1 MKRVLSHILNVL
13 FTVALLALS
22 VSCTQDEMFIQ
33 ENASP
38 IEIIGR
44 IPNFDPHYVNTR
56 SVKTEAEN
64 RIYNMTLLVFNKDGV
79 LEDIQKTEGS
89 AAIFIV
95 NKKISDELD
104 DNLTIDGTE
113 TMYLLA
119 NVEHLFDNEWTRN
132 SGKTIE
138 HLKTI
143 TSPNNSIGIMRT
155 GFPMVGSTELTP
167 DMLNNQKIQIELEML
182 YAKVELNIK
191 LDATQIYPN
200 NPQFQLTSC
209 YVHNLPN
216 GVSLVSNIDSKDAP
230 SDFHN
235 DVKTDGNELQPV
247 GIDTELTNGES
258 AKYLFYMPEHIVKPA
273 NTTVGY
279 PNDILESEKQRYKP
293 LYVED
298 VNGNYT
304 AEGKATYVVI
314 NGIYTD
320 HQGHIHKVS
329 YKVYLGDN
337 PIDNFEIE
345 RNGHYINDITIK
357 GMTKTN
363 DGEEGTI
370 SIDHRVNVERN
381 DYMIFMERE
390 ALLDCHYEVRPIH
403 VVIDADD
410 NDASQLKG
418 KVEIKIIGGDNWIKL
433 EKKTS
438 ASANDTKY
446 CANGKRKYFTTTLFE
461 NSDLGNST
469 SCEITS
475 NDDNCVWIYIDEFIK
490 TIDVSNKS
498 AAEIIEAANAQKKE
512 RRSAKIIITYKPTEG
527 DEEVKEY
534 VFTQQCIYPIV
545 SKNRVENG
553 KPYIYYIEYQEEYL
567 HNFDSYDNF
576 GLTNYEGM
584 EWGLDGVQ
592 LSHEHT
598 AYYIGSGF
606 KNKQFNASEDIL
618 SNYRYDFYISKNE
631 CINKNEFDNKESNPI
646 AGTDYFPFSGY
657 QFTKEIV
664 DYLKDTDNK
673 IQTLPLDTK
682 PESAIEYCYNKNK
695 AQDDKTTLNINWYMP
710 SIDELEDII
719 SSAYTEFEVFQEKFY
734 WSCQPAYELLRL
746 FPVQNQNSLND
757 FDTSLL
763 NNPGPNDKYGIF
775 YNDNIVR
782 ARATRM
788 IYQGMGSNPEYLPS
802 ASGVIQTNKGF
813 IAFQG
818 NGNTGPKEFN
828 IQLILDEGNKARTEL
843 CRVRAI
849 YNPNPPAS
857 N

>member
-44 IPNFDPHYVNTR
+44 IPNFDPHYVNTK

-64 RIYNMTLLVFNKDGV
+64 RIYNMTLLVFNNEGV

-95 NKKISDELD
+95 NKKTSDDLD
-104 DNLTIDGTE
+104 DNLTIDGSE

-119 NVEHLFDNEWTRN
+119 NVEHLFDNNWTRG
-132 SGKTIE
+132 SGKAITDLE
-138 HLKTI
+138 TI

-155 GFPMVGSTELTP
+155 GFPMVGSTQLTP

-191 LDATQIYPN
+191 VDATQISPN

-209 YVHNLPN
+209 FVHNLPQ
-216 GVSLVSNIDSKDAP
+216 GISLVKNINYEGGP

-235 DVKTDGNELQPV
+235 RVKPDGIELQPV
-247 GIDTELTNGES
+247 GIDTDLTNGES
-258 AKYLFYMPEHIVKPA
+258 AKYLFYMPEHIVKPDT
-273 NTTVGY
+273 NRVTY
-279 PNDILESEKQRYKP
+279 PNNISASEKQHYKP
-293 LYVED
+293 LFVENKDGKYV
-298 VNGNYT
+298 

-320 HQGHIHKVS
+320 HQGHKHRVS
-329 YKVYLGDN
+329 YKVYLGAD
-337 PIDNFEIE
+337 PIKNFEIE

-357 GMTKTN
+357 GVTN
-363 DGEEGTI
+363 STDGKEGTV
-370 SIDHRVNVERN
+370 SLDHRVNIERN

-410 NDASQLKG
+410 NDATKLKG
-418 KVEIKIIGGDNWIKL
+418 KVEIEIIGGDNWIKL

-438 ASANDTKY
+438 APANDTKY
-446 CANGKRKYFTTTLFE
+446 CTNGKRKYFTQGLL
-461 NSDLGNST
+461 SDTILKT
-469 SCEITS
+469 ECEIDS
-475 NDDNCVWIYIDEFIK
+475 NSNNCVWVYIDEYIK

-498 AAEIIEAANAQKKE
+498 EAEIIEAANAQKKDK
-512 RRSAKIIITYKPTEG
+512 RSATVRITYTPYNGGGES
-527 DEEVKEY
+527 EVNY
-534 VFTQQCIYPIV
+534 IFTQQCIYPIV
-545 SKNRVENG
+545 SKNREENG
-553 KPYIYYIEYQEEYL
+553 IPYIYYIEYQEEYL

-592 LSHEHT
+592 LSHQYP
-598 AYYIGSGF
+598 AYYVDPKSKWNPVDNLGEELQGY
-606 KNKQFNASEDIL
+606 
-618 SNYRYDFYISKNE
+618 NYDYYISTEE
-631 CINKNEFDNKESNPI
+631 CIEG
-646 AGTDYFPFSGY
+646 AQYFPYNGY
-657 QFTKEIV
+657 TFTTRTV
-664 DYLKDTDNK
+664 AYLKSTNNK
-673 IQTLPLDTK
+673 IQTLPLDQK
-682 PESAIEYCYNKNK
+682 PNSAIEYCYNKNK
-695 AQDDKTTLNINWYMP
+695 AQNDKTTLNINWYMP

-719 SSAYTEFEVFQEKFY
+719 SSAYTEFEVFQEKYY
-734 WSCQPAYELLRL
+734 WSSQPAYQYRDLY
-746 FPVQNQNSLND
+746 SLPKGQSDLTIDN
-757 FDTSLL
+757 LE
-763 NNPGPNDKYGIF
+763 
-775 YNDNIVR
+775 NDNDGKDPIGSFYSDNITR

-788 IYQGMGSNPEYLPS
+788 IYEGTTNSIEQYEPANSGEKSYQVYISHPNGSVSKKELA
-802 ASGVIQTNKGF
+802 ASIY
-813 IAFQG
+813 
-818 NGNTGPKEFN
+818 
-828 IQLILDEGNKARTEL
+828 DEGNKARTEL

-849 YNPNPPAS
+849 YKPTS
-857 N
+857 K

>member
-44 IPNFDPHYVNTR
+44 IPNFDPHYVNTK

-64 RIYNMTLLVFNKDGV
+64 RIYNMTLLVFNQSGV

-95 NKKISDELD
+95 NKKTSDDLD
-104 DNLTIDGTE
+104 DNLTIDGSE

-216 GVSLVSNIDSKDAP
+216 GVSLVSNIDSEGGQ
-230 SDFHN
+230 SDFHAN
-235 DVKTDGNELQPV
+235 VKADEIELQPV

-273 NTTVGY
+273 KTVGY

-293 LYVED
+293 LYVEN
-298 VNGNYT
+298 VNGNYI

-363 DGEEGTI
+363 DGKEETI

-390 ALLDCHYEVRPIH
+390 ALLDCHYEVRPIR

-410 NDASQLKG
+410 NDASKLKG
-418 KVEIKIIGGDNWIKL
+418 KVEIEIISEGNWIKL
-433 EKKTS
+433 EKS
-438 ASANDTKY
+438 NSNNDDASKY
-446 CANGKRKYFTTTLFE
+446 CDNGKRKYFTTTLFE

-490 TIDVSNKS
+490 TIDVSNKNE
-498 AAEIIEAANAQKKE
+498 AEIIEAANAQKKE
-512 RRSAKIIITYKPTEG
+512 RRSATIRITYTPNGGTS
-527 DEEVKEY
+527 EVKDY
-534 VFTQQCIYPIV
+534 IFTQQCIYPIV

-592 LSHEHT
+592 LSHEYT
-598 AYYIGSGF
+598 AYYRFGNSSWPQGN
-606 KNKQFNASEDIL
+606 NKLEAIL
-618 SNYRYDFYISKNE
+618 RDSKYDFYISKEE
-631 CINKNEFDNKESNPI
+631 CAKKDQGNP
-646 AGTDYFPFSGY
+646 GTDYFPFSGY
-657 QFTKEIV
+657 NFTTKIV
-664 DYLKDTDNK
+664 NYLKDTDNK

-695 AQDDKTTLNINWYMP
+695 AKVVEETIDATTTDINWYMP

-719 SSAYTEFEVFQEKFY
+719 SSAYTEFEVFQEKYY
-734 WSCQPAYELLRL
+734 WSCQPAYEYLK
-746 FPVQNQNSLND
+746 VQIGKD
-757 FDTSLL
+757 I
-763 NNPGPNDKYGIF
+763 NNVENTNFEDLPYIANF
-775 YNDNIVR
+775 YKDRIKN

-788 IYQGMGSNPEYLPS
+788 IYTGKDSYGKDLYEKVT
-802 ASGVIQTNKGF
+802 SGVKKGNYLH
-813 IAFQG
+813 IKQG
-818 NGNTGPKEFN
+818 NLNETLYNLEEIEK
-828 IQLILDEGNKARTEL
+828 GNKARTEL

-849 YNPNPPAS
+849 YRPRGN
-857 N
+857 

>member
-44 IPNFDPHYVNTR
+44 IPNFDPHYVNTK

-64 RIYNMTLLVFNKDGV
+64 RIYNMTLLIFNQSGV

-95 NKKISDELD
+95 NKKTSDDLD
-104 DNLTIDGTE
+104 DNLTIDGFE
-113 TMYLLA
+113 KMYLLA
-119 NVEHLFDNEWTRN
+119 NVEHLFDNTWTRG
-132 SGKTIE
+132 SGKRITDLE
-138 HLKTI
+138 TI

-155 GFPMVGSTELTP
+155 GFPMVGSTQLTP

-191 LDATQIYPN
+191 VDATQISPN

-209 YVHNLPN
+209 FVHNLPQ
-216 GVSLVSNIDSKDAP
+216 GISLVKNINSEGAP
-230 SDFHN
+230 SDFHAN
-235 DVKTDGNELQPV
+235 VKADGIELQPV

-258 AKYLFYMPEHIVKPA
+258 AKYLFYMPEHIVKRF
-273 NTTVGY
+273 NTVTY
-279 PNDILESEKQRYKP
+279 PNNISESEKQHYKP
-293 LYVED
+293 LFVENKNGEYV
-298 VNGNYT
+298 

-320 HQGHIHKVS
+320 HQGHIHRVS
-329 YKVYLGDN
+329 YKVYLGAN

-357 GMTKTN
+357 GVTN
-363 DGEEGTI
+363 STDGKEGTV
-370 SIDHRVNVERN
+370 SLDHRVNIERN

-410 NDASQLKG
+410 NDASKLKG
-418 KVEIKIIGGDNWIKL
+418 SVRIEIIGGGDWIKL
-433 EKKTS
+433 EKS
-438 ASANDTKY
+438 NSNNDDASKY
-446 CANGKRKYFTTTLFE
+446 CDNGKRKYFTQGLLSEQNLTTE
-461 NSDLGNST
+461 
-469 SCEITS
+469 CEITS
-475 NDDNCVWIYIDEFIK
+475 NSNNCVWVYIDEYIK
-490 TIDVSNKS
+490 TINVSNKS
-498 AAEIIEAANAQKKE
+498 EAEIIEAANAQKKDK
-512 RRSAKIIITYKPTEG
+512 RSATVRITYTPTEG
-527 DEEVKEY
+527 DVEVKNY
-534 VFTQQCIYPIV
+534 IFTQQCIYPIV

-553 KPYIYYIEYQEEYL
+553 IPYIYYIEYQEEYL

-592 LSHEHT
+592 LSHQYKS
-598 AYYIGSGF
+598 YYIGDGMQ
-606 KNKQFNASEDIL
+606 KHAITTATEELNK
-618 SNYRYDFYISKNE
+618 YKYDFYISE
-631 CINKNEFDNKESNPI
+631 KESVEGVN
-646 AGTDYFPFSGY
+646 YFPYNGWKFS
-657 QFTKEIV
+657 KNII
-664 DYLKDTDNK
+664 DYLNNSTRPGYPNNK
-673 IQTLPLDTK
+673 VDPLALDSK
-682 PESAIEYCYNKNK
+682 PKSAVEYCYNKNK
-695 AQDDKTTLNINWYMP
+695 RSNDGTITTDVNNMKWYMP

-719 SSAYTEFEVFQEKFY
+719 KSAYTEFEVFQEKYY
-734 WSCQPAYELLRL
+734 WSSQPSYEFMNLYDIGNINNATSSYLS
-746 FPVQNQNSLND
+746 NS
-757 FDTSLL
+757 SQ
-763 NNPGPNDKYGIF
+763 GEF
-775 YNDNIVR
+775 YNDNIKR
-782 ARATRM
+782 ARATRA
-788 IYQGMGSNPEYLPS
+788 IYQGIVGGVPEYTPC

-813 IAFQG
+813 FSEKG
-818 NGNTGPKEFN
+818 NKGAVGAIEFSD
-828 IQLILDEGNKARTEL
+828 IELILDDGNKARTEL

-849 YNPNPPAS
+849 YKP
-857 N
+857 

>member
-64 RIYNMTLLVFNKDGV
+64 RIYNMTLLVFNQSGI

-95 NKKISDELD
+95 NKKTSDELD
-104 DNLTIDGTE
+104 DNLTIDGSE

-119 NVEHLFDNEWTRN
+119 NVEHLFDNEWTRD
-132 SGKTIE
+132 SGKTITD
-138 HLKTI
+138 LKTI

-191 LDATQIYPN
+191 VDATQIYPN

-216 GVSLVSNIDSKDAP
+216 GVSLVSNIDSEGAS
-230 SDFHN
+230 SDFHAN
-235 DVKTDGNELQPV
+235 VKADGIELQPV

-273 NTTVGY
+273 KTVGY

-337 PIDNFEIE
+337 PIDNFEIK

-390 ALLDCHYEVRPIH
+390 ALLDCHYEVRPIR

-418 KVEIKIIGGDNWIKL
+418 KVEIAIIGGGDWIKL
-433 EKKTS
+433 EQKKS
-438 ASANDTKY
+438 ALEDDQTY
-446 CANGKRKYFTTTLFE
+446 CTNGKRKYFTQNLL
-461 NSDLGNST
+461 SDPELGT
-469 SCEITS
+469 VCTIGPKS
-475 NDDNCVWIYIDEFIK
+475 NGDNCVWVYIDEYIK
-490 TIDVSNKS
+490 TIDVSNKTE
-498 AAEIIEAANAQKKE
+498 AEIIEAANAQKKE
-512 RRSAKIIITYKPTEG
+512 RRSATIRITYTPNGGTS
-527 DEEVKEY
+527 EVKDY
-534 VFTQQCIYPIV
+534 IFTQQCIYPIV

-592 LSHEHT
+592 LSHTHQGYD
-598 AYYIGSGF
+598 ANAMSGTW
-606 KNKQFNASEDIL
+606 KKVGEVLSKQSF
-618 SNYRYDFYISKNE
+618 YYDFYIPGESVEGVTTFPFNGWEFSKN
-631 CINKNEFDNKESNPI
+631 II
-646 AGTDYFPFSGY
+646 
-657 QFTKEIV
+657 
-664 DYLKDTDNK
+664 DYLNNSTRPGYPNDK
-673 IQTLPLDTK
+673 IGPLSLDSK
-682 PESAIEYCYNKNK
+682 PQSAIEYCYNKNK
-695 AQDDKTTLNINWYMP
+695 RSNDGTITTDANNMKWYMP

-719 SSAYTEFEVFQEKFY
+719 SSAYTEFEVFQEKYY
-734 WSCQPAYELLRL
+734 WSSQPAYEYRPLYNM
-746 FPVQNQNSLND
+746 PNSD
-757 FDTSLL
+757 GSYTSSEINNNNKITKFGNLYRDNL
-763 NNPGPNDKYGIF
+763 NN
-775 YNDNIVR
+775 
-782 ARATRM
+782 ARSTRM
-788 IYQGMGSNPEYLPS
+788 IYKGVINGIESYES
-802 ASGVIQTNKGF
+802 AKSGVVN
-813 IAFQG
+813 IAKILYIE
-818 NGNTGPKEFN
+818 NGGKEPEEG
-828 IQLILDEGNKARTEL
+828 IITDITEELEIGNKPRTTE

-849 YNPNPPAS
+849 YRRP
-857 N
+857 

>member
-13 FTVALLALS
+13 FIVALLALS

-64 RIYNMTLLVFNKDGV
+64 RIYNMTLLVFNQSGV

-95 NKKISDELD
+95 NKKTSDDLD
-104 DNLTIDGTE
+104 DNLTIDGSE

-119 NVEHLFDNEWTRN
+119 NVEHLFNNEWTRN
-132 SGKTIE
+132 SGKTITD
-138 HLKTI
+138 LKTI

-216 GVSLVSNIDSKDAP
+216 GVSLVSNIDSEGGP

-235 DVKTDGNELQPV
+235 NVKTDGTELQPV

-273 NTTVGY
+273 NTVGY

-293 LYVED
+293 LYVENG
-298 VNGNYT
+298 NGNYT
-304 AEGKATYVVI
+304 ADGKATYVVI

-363 DGEEGTI
+363 DGKEGTI

-418 KVEIKIIGGDNWIKL
+418 KVEIKIIGGIDDGRNWIKL
-433 EKKTS
+433 EQKKS
-438 ASANDTKY
+438 ALESDQTY
-446 CANGKRKYFTTTLFE
+446 CTNGKRKYFTKDLL
-461 NSDLGNST
+461 SDTNLKT
-469 SCEITS
+469 ECKITS
-475 NDDNCVWIYIDEFIK
+475 NDENCVWIYIDEYIE
-490 TIDVSNKS
+490 TIDIANLN
-498 AAEIIEAANAQKKE
+498 ETQIIEAANAQKKK
-512 RRSAKIIITYKPTEG
+512 RRSATISITYAPKGGTP
-527 DEEVKEY
+527 EVKNY
-534 VFTQQCIYPIV
+534 IFTQQCIYPIV

-592 LSHEHT
+592 LSHEYESYTIT
-598 AYYIGSGF
+598 ASLRNKASKAFKEYLSTIKYDYYIPGESVEGGTSF
-606 KNKQFNASEDIL
+606 PFNGYSFTTRTVDFLKNK
-618 SNYRYDFYISKNE
+618 
-631 CINKNEFDNKESNPI
+631 
-646 AGTDYFPFSGY
+646 
-657 QFTKEIV
+657 
-664 DYLKDTDNK
+664 DNK
-673 IQTLPLDTK
+673 IQTLPLDQK
-682 PESAIEYCYNKNK
+682 PNSAIEYCYNKNK

-734 WSCQPAYELLRL
+734 WSCQPAYIYNPLYEVNN
-746 FPVQNQNSLND
+746 FQGSFQKVSLNTPKD
-757 FDTSLL
+757 GHL
-763 NNPGPNDKYGIF
+763 Y
-775 YNDNIVR
+775 YDNINN

-788 IYQGMGSNPEYLPS
+788 IYQGMGADPEYLPS
-802 ASGVIQTNKGF
+802 ASGVKQYNAGCFTDGKDVRINLG
-813 IAFQG
+813 IPDE
-818 NGNTGPKEFN
+818 NNN
-828 IQLILDEGNKARTEL
+828 IIQLELDEGNKARTEL

-849 YNPNPPAS
+849 YRP
-857 N
+857 

>member
-64 RIYNMTLLVFNKDGV
+64 RIYNMTLLVFNNEGV

-95 NKKISDELD
+95 NKKIDGDGLD
-104 DNLTIDGTE
+104 DNLTIDGSE

-119 NVEHLFDNEWTRN
+119 NVEHLFNNEWTRN

-138 HLKTI
+138 DLKTI
-143 TSPNNSIGIMRT
+143 TSLNDRIGIMPT
-155 GFPMVGSTELTP
+155 GFPMVGSTELDP
-167 DMLNNQKIQIELEML
+167 EMLVNQKIQIELEML

-191 LDATQIYPN
+191 VDATQISPN
-200 NPQFQLTSC
+200 NPQFKLTSC
-209 YVHNLPN
+209 FVHNLPQRI
-216 GVSLVSNIDSKDAP
+216 SLVSNIDSVDAP

-235 DVKTDGNELQPV
+235 KVKADGIELQPV

-258 AKYLFYMPEHIVKPA
+258 AKYLFYMPEHIVKPTI
-273 NTTVGY
+273 NKDIY
-279 PNDILESEKQRYKP
+279 PDNISESEKQHYKP
-293 LYVED
+293 LFVENED
-298 VNGNYT
+298 GEYD

-320 HQGHIHKVS
+320 HQGHTHRVS
-329 YKVYLGDN
+329 YKVYLGAN

-357 GMTKTN
+357 GVTN
-363 DGEEGTI
+363 STDGKEGTV
-370 SIDHRVNVERN
+370 SLDHRVNVERN

-390 ALLDCHYEVRPIH
+390 ALLDCHYEVRPIR

-410 NDASQLKG
+410 NDASKLKG
-418 KVEIKIIGGDNWIKL
+418 SVKIEIIGEDNNWIKL
-433 EKKTS
+433 EKS
-438 ASANDTKY
+438 NSNNGNPSKY
-446 CANGKRKYFTTTLFE
+446 CDNGKRKYFTQDLLSDTTLGTV
-461 NSDLGNST
+461 DT
-469 SCEITS
+469 ITS
-475 NDDNCVWIYIDEFIK
+475 NDNNCVWIYIDEFID
-490 TIDVSNKS
+490 TIDVSDKNE
-498 AAEIIEAANAQKKE
+498 ARIIEAANAQKKKK
-512 RRSAKIIITYKPTEG
+512 RSATVRITYTPKVGTP
-527 DEEVKEY
+527 EEKDY
-534 VFTQQCIYPIV
+534 IFTQQCIYPIV

-592 LSHEHT
+592 LSHTHRGYD
-598 AYYIGSGF
+598 ANAMSGTW
-606 KNKQFNASEDIL
+606 KKVEEVL
-618 SNYRYDFYISKNE
+618 SQQSFYYDFYIPGESVEGVTTFPFHGWTFSKN
-631 CINKNEFDNKESNPI
+631 II
-646 AGTDYFPFSGY
+646 
-657 QFTKEIV
+657 
-664 DYLKDTDNK
+664 DYLNNSTRPGYPNDK
-673 IQTLPLDTK
+673 IGPLSLDSK
-682 PESAIEYCYNKNK
+682 PQSAIEYCYNKNK
-695 AQDDKTTLNINWYMP
+695 RSNDGTITTDMNNMKWYMP

-719 SSAYTEFEVFQEKFY
+719 SSAYTEFEVFQEKYY
-734 WSCQPAYELLRL
+734 WSSQPAYEYRPLYNM
-746 FPVQNQNSLND
+746 PNSD
-757 FDTSLL
+757 GSYTSSEINNNNKITKFGNLYRDNL
-763 NNPGPNDKYGIF
+763 NN
-775 YNDNIVR
+775 
-782 ARATRM
+782 ARSTRM
-788 IYQGMGSNPEYLPS
+788 IYKGVINGIESYES
-802 ASGVIQTNKGF
+802 AKSGVVN
-813 IAFQG
+813 IAKILYIE
-818 NGNTGPKEFN
+818 NGGKEPEEG
-828 IQLILDEGNKARTEL
+828 IITDITEELEIGNKPRTTE

-849 YNPNPPAS
+849 YNPNRPAS

>member
-1 MKRVLSHILNVL
+1 MKKILSHIINIL

-64 RIYNMTLLVFNKDGV
+64 RIYNMTLLVFNQSGV

-95 NKKISDELD
+95 NKKTSAEMDN
-104 DNLTIDGTE
+104 NLTIDGSE

-119 NVEHLFDNEWTRN
+119 NVEHLFGNTWTRN
-132 SGKTIE
+132 SGKTITDLE
-138 HLKTI
+138 TI

-155 GFPMVGSTELTP
+155 GFPMVGSTQLTP

-191 LDATQIYPN
+191 VDATQISPN

-209 YVHNLPN
+209 FVHNLPQ
-216 GVSLVSNIDSKDAP
+216 GISLVKNINSEGDP
-230 SDFHN
+230 SDFHAN
-235 DVKTDGNELQPV
+235 VKADGIELQPV

-258 AKYLFYMPEHIVKPA
+258 AKYLFYMPEHIVKPS
-273 NTTVGY
+273 NKVTY
-279 PNDILESEKQRYKP
+279 PNNISESEMQHYKP
-293 LYVED
+293 LFVENKNGKYV
-298 VNGNYT
+298 

-320 HQGHIHKVS
+320 HQGHIHRVS
-329 YKVYLGDN
+329 YKVYLGAN

-357 GMTKTN
+357 GITN
-363 DGEEGTI
+363 STDGKEGTV
-370 SIDHRVNVERN
+370 SLDHRVNVERN
-381 DYMIFMERE
+381 DYMIFIERE

-418 KVEIKIIGGDNWIKL
+418 KVEIKILGEKDWIKL
-433 EKKTS
+433 EKYTS
-438 ASANDTKY
+438 AVENDPTTY
-446 CANGKRKYFTTTLFE
+446 CTNGKRRYFTK
-461 NSDLGNST
+461 DLLLDERLTDICTIEDNT
-469 SCEITS
+469 Y
-475 NDDNCVWIYIDEFIK
+475 NCVWIYIDEYIK
-490 TIDVSNKS
+490 TIDVSKS
-498 AAEIIEAANAQKKE
+498 AAEIIEAANAQKKDK
-512 RRSAKIIITYKPTEG
+512 RSATVQITYTPTGGEP
-527 DEEVKEY
+527 EVKKY
-534 VFTQQCIYPIV
+534 IFTQQCIYPIV
-545 SKNRVENG
+545 SKNRKEND

-592 LSHEHT
+592 LSHQYKS
-598 AYYIGSGF
+598 YYISNDMQGHAIATATAEL
-606 KNKQFNASEDIL
+606 NK
-618 SNYRYDFYISKNE
+618 YKYDFYISA
-631 CINKNEFDNKESNPI
+631 KESVEGVN
-646 AGTDYFPFSGY
+646 YFPYNGWKFS
-657 QFTKEIV
+657 KDII
-664 DYLKDTDNK
+664 DYLNNDTRPGYPNNK
-673 IQTLPLDTK
+673 VDPLALDSK
-682 PESAIEYCYNKNK
+682 PKSAVEYCYNKNK
-695 AQDDKTTLNINWYMP
+695 RSNDGTITTDVNNMKWYMP

-719 SSAYTEFEVFQEKFY
+719 KSAYTEFEVFQEKYY
-734 WSCQPAYELLRL
+734 WSSQPSYEFMNLYDIGNINNATSSYLS
-746 FPVQNQNSLND
+746 NS
-757 FDTSLL
+757 SK
-763 NNPGPNDKYGIF
+763 GEF
-775 YNDNIVR
+775 YNDNIKR
-782 ARATRM
+782 TRATRA
-788 IYQGMGSNPEYLPS
+788 IYQGIVGGVPEYTPC

-813 IAFQG
+813 FSEKG
-818 NGNTGPKEFN
+818 NKKEAVVIEFSD
-828 IQLILDEGNKARTEL
+828 IELILDDGNKARTDL

-849 YNPNPPAS
+849 YMP
-857 N
+857 

>member
-13 FTVALLALS
+13 FTVALLAIS

-95 NKKISDELD
+95 NKKTSDDLD
-104 DNLTIDGTE
+104 DNLTIDGSE

-119 NVEHLFDNEWTRN
+119 NVEHLFNNEWTRN

-216 GVSLVSNIDSKDAP
+216 GVSLVSNIDSEGAS

-235 DVKTDGNELQPV
+235 DVKTDGTELQPV

-258 AKYLFYMPEHIVKPA
+258 AKYLFYMPEHIVLPT
-273 NTTVGY
+273 NEVNY
-279 PNDILESEKQRYKP
+279 PNKISESEKQRYKP

-298 VNGNYT
+298 ENGNYT

-337 PIDNFEIE
+337 PIDNFEIK

-363 DGEEGTI
+363 DGKEETI

-390 ALLDCHYEVRPIH
+390 TLLDCHYEVRPIR

-410 NDASQLKG
+410 NDASKLKG
-418 KVEIKIIGGDNWIKL
+418 KVDIEIICEGNWIKL
-433 EKKTS
+433 EKNTP
-438 ASANDTKY
+438 AVENDPTTY
-446 CANGKRKYFTTTLFE
+446 CTNGKRRYFTE
-461 NSDLGNST
+461 DLLAD
-469 SCEITS
+469 ERLK
-475 NDDNCVWIYIDEFIK
+475 DDCTIEDNTYNCVWIYIDEFIK
-490 TIDVSNKS
+490 TIDIANLN
-498 AAEIIEAANAQKKE
+498 ETQIIEAANAQKKE
-512 RRSAKIIITYKPTEG
+512 RRSAKIKITYTSTKG
-527 DEEVKEY
+527 DKEEKEY

-584 EWGLDGVQ
+584 AWGLDGVQ
-592 LSHEHT
+592 LSHEYP
-598 AYYIGSGF
+598 AYYVDPNSKWNPV
-606 KNKQFNASEDIL
+606 KNLGEELQGY
-618 SNYRYDFYISKNE
+618 NYDYYISTEE
-631 CINKNEFDNKESNPI
+631 CIEG
-646 AGTDYFPFSGY
+646 AQYFPYNGY
-657 QFTKEIV
+657 TFTTRTV
-664 DYLKDTDNK
+664 AHLKSTNNK
-673 IQTLPLDTK
+673 IQTLPLDQK
-682 PESAIEYCYNKNK
+682 PNSAIEYCYNKNK

-719 SSAYTEFEVFQEKFY
+719 SSAYTEFEVFQEKYY
-734 WSCQPAYELLRL
+734 WSCQPAYQYRDLY
-746 FPVQNQNSLND
+746 SLPKGQSD
-757 FDTSLL
+757 LTIDDLE
-763 NNPGPNDKYGIF
+763 
-775 YNDNIVR
+775 NDNDGKDPIGSFYSDNITR

-788 IYQGMGSNPEYLPS
+788 IYEGTANGIEQYEPANSGEKSYQVYISHPNGSVS
-802 ASGVIQTNKGF
+802 K
-813 IAFQG
+813 
-818 NGNTGPKEFN
+818 KELATS
-828 IQLILDEGNKARTEL
+828 IYDEGNKARTEL

>member
-64 RIYNMTLLVFNKDGV
+64 RIYNMTLLVFNKEDEV

-95 NKKISDELD
+95 DKTTL
-104 DNLTIDGTE
+104 DGTE
-113 TMYLLA
+113 IMYLLA
-119 NVEHLFDNEWTRN
+119 NVEHLFDNTWTRD
-132 SGKTIE
+132 SEKTITD
-138 HLKTI
+138 LKNI

-167 DMLNNQKIQIELEML
+167 DMLDNQKIQIELEML

-216 GVSLVSNIDSKDAP
+216 GVSLVSNIDSEGGQ

-235 DVKTDGNELQPV
+235 DVKTDGTELQPV

-273 NTTVGY
+273 NTVEY
-279 PNDILESEKQRYKP
+279 PDQILESEKQRYKP
-293 LYVED
+293 LFVENKDGEYV
-298 VNGNYT
+298 

-337 PIDNFEIE
+337 PIYNFEIE

-363 DGEEGTI
+363 DGEDGTI

-390 ALLDCHYEVRPIH
+390 ALLDCHYEVRPIR
-403 VVIDADD
+403 VVIDADNENSD
-410 NDASQLKG
+410 ELKG

-433 EKKTS
+433 EQKKS
-438 ASANDTKY
+438 ALESDQTY
-446 CANGKRKYFTTTLFE
+446 CTNGKRKYFTKDLL
-461 NSDLGNST
+461 SDTNLKT
-469 SCEITS
+469 ECKITS
-475 NDDNCVWIYIDEFIK
+475 NDENCVWIYIDEYIE
-490 TIDVSNKS
+490 TIDIANLN
-498 AAEIIEAANAQKKE
+498 ETQIIEAANAQKKK
-512 RRSAKIIITYKPTEG
+512 RRSATISITYTPNGGTP
-527 DEEVKEY
+527 EVKNY
-534 VFTQQCIYPIV
+534 IFTQQCIYPIV
-545 SKNRVENG
+545 SKNRRVEDD

-592 LSHEHT
+592 LSHTHRGYD
-598 AYYIGSGF
+598 ANAMSGTW
-606 KNKQFNASEDIL
+606 KKVEEVL
-618 SNYRYDFYISKNE
+618 SQQSFYYDFYIPGESVEGVTTFPFHGWTFSKN
-631 CINKNEFDNKESNPI
+631 II
-646 AGTDYFPFSGY
+646 
-657 QFTKEIV
+657 
-664 DYLKDTDNK
+664 DYLNNSTRPGYPNDK
-673 IQTLPLDTK
+673 IGPLSLDSK
-682 PESAIEYCYNKNK
+682 PQSAIEYCYNKNK
-695 AQDDKTTLNINWYMP
+695 RSNDGTITTDANNMKWYMP

-719 SSAYTEFEVFQEKFY
+719 SSAYTEFEVFQEKYY
-734 WSCQPAYELLRL
+734 WSSQPAYEYRPLYNM
-746 FPVQNQNSLND
+746 PNSD
-757 FDTSLL
+757 GSYTSSEINNNNKITKFGNLYRDNL
-763 NNPGPNDKYGIF
+763 NN
-775 YNDNIVR
+775 
-782 ARATRM
+782 ARSTRM
-788 IYQGMGSNPEYLPS
+788 IYKGVINGIESYES
-802 ASGVIQTNKGF
+802 AKSGVVN
-813 IAFQG
+813 IAKILYIE
-818 NGNTGPKEFN
+818 NGGKEPEEG
-828 IQLILDEGNKARTEL
+828 IITDITEELEIGNKPRTTE

-849 YNPNPPAS
+849 YRP
-857 N
+857 

>member
-13 FTVALLALS
+13 FTVALLTLS
-22 VSCTQDEMFIQ
+22 VSCTQDEIFIQ

-64 RIYNMTLLVFNKDGV
+64 RIYNMTLLVFNQSGV

-95 NKKISDELD
+95 NKKTSAEMDN
-104 DNLTIDGTE
+104 NLTIDGSE

-119 NVEHLFDNEWTRN
+119 NVEHLFGNTWTRN
-132 SGKTIE
+132 SGKTITDLE
-138 HLKTI
+138 TI

-155 GFPMVGSTELTP
+155 GFPMVGSTQLTP

-191 LDATQIYPN
+191 VDATQISPN

-209 YVHNLPN
+209 FVHNLPQ
-216 GVSLVSNIDSKDAP
+216 GISLVKNINSEGAP
-230 SDFHN
+230 SDFHTN
-235 DVKTDGNELQPV
+235 VKADGIELQLV

-258 AKYLFYMPEHIVKPA
+258 AKYLFYMPEHIVKPT
-273 NTTVGY
+273 NKVNY
-279 PNDILESEKQRYKP
+279 PNKISESEKQHYKP
-293 LYVED
+293 LFVENKNGKYV
-298 VNGNYT
+298 

-329 YKVYLGDN
+329 YKVYLGAN

-357 GMTKTN
+357 GVTN
-363 DGEEGTI
+363 STDGKEGTV
-370 SIDHRVNVERN
+370 SLDHRVNIERN
-381 DYMIFMERE
+381 DYMIFIERE

-418 KVEIKIIGGDNWIKL
+418 KVEIEIIGGGDWIKL
-433 EKKTS
+433 EQKKS
-438 ASANDTKY
+438 ALESDQTY
-446 CANGKRKYFTTTLFE
+446 CTNGKRKYFTQGLL
-461 NSDLGNST
+461 SDTNLKT
-469 SCEITS
+469 KCEITS
-475 NDDNCVWIYIDEFIK
+475 NDDNCVWVYIDEFIE

-498 AAEIIEAANAQKKE
+498 EAEIIEAANAQKKE
-512 RRSAKIIITYKPTEG
+512 KRSATVKITYTPADGGKV
-527 DEEVKEY
+527 EVKDY
-534 VFTQQCIYPIV
+534 IFTQQCIYPIV

-592 LSHEHT
+592 LSHEYP
-598 AYYIGSGF
+598 AYYVDPKSKWNPVDNLGEELQGY
-606 KNKQFNASEDIL
+606 
-618 SNYRYDFYISKNE
+618 NYDYYISTEE
-631 CINKNEFDNKESNPI
+631 CIEG
-646 AGTDYFPFSGY
+646 AQYFPYNGY
-657 QFTKEIV
+657 TFTTRTV
-664 DYLKDTDNK
+664 DFLKSTNNK
-673 IQTLPLDTK
+673 IQTLPLDQK
-682 PESAIEYCYNKNK
+682 PNSAIEYCYNKNK

-719 SSAYTEFEVFQEKFY
+719 SSAYTEFEVFQEKYY
-734 WSCQPAYELLRL
+734 WSSQPAYQYRDLY
-746 FPVQNQNSLND
+746 SLPKGQSDLTIDN
-757 FDTSLL
+757 LE
-763 NNPGPNDKYGIF
+763 
-775 YNDNIVR
+775 NDNDGKDPIGSFYSDNITR

-788 IYQGMGSNPEYLPS
+788 IYEGTTNSIEQYEPANSGEKSYQVYISHPNGSVSKKELA
-802 ASGVIQTNKGF
+802 ASIY
-813 IAFQG
+813 
-818 NGNTGPKEFN
+818 
-828 IQLILDEGNKARTEL
+828 DEGNKARTEL

>member
-64 RIYNMTLLVFNKDGV
+64 RIYNMTLLVFNQDGV

-95 NKKISDELD
+95 NKKTSDDLD
-104 DNLTIDGTE
+104 DNLTIDGSE

-119 NVEHLFDNEWTRN
+119 NVEHLFNNEWTRG
-132 SGKTIE
+132 SGKTITD
-138 HLKTI
+138 LKTI

-155 GFPMVGSTELTP
+155 GFPMVGSTKLTP

-191 LDATQIYPN
+191 LDATQISPN

-209 YVHNLPN
+209 YVHNLPQRI
-216 GVSLVSNIDSKDAP
+216 SLVSNIDSEGAP

-235 DVKTDGNELQPV
+235 NVKTDGTELQPV
-247 GIDTELTNGES
+247 GIDTELTNSES

-273 NTTVGY
+273 TNTVGY

-298 VNGNYT
+298 VNGNYI

-337 PIDNFEIE
+337 PIDNFEIK

-390 ALLDCHYEVRPIH
+390 ALLDCHYEVRPIR

-410 NDASQLKG
+410 ENSNKLKG
-418 KVEIKIIGGDNWIKL
+418 SVNIKIMGEEDWIKL

-438 ASANDTKY
+438 ADEGDPTY
-446 CANGKRKYFTTTLFE
+446 CTNGKRKYFTQDLLSDTKLGTECTIESNE
-461 NSDLGNST
+461 N
-469 SCEITS
+469 
-475 NDDNCVWIYIDEFIK
+475 NCVWVYIDEYIK
-490 TIDVSNKS
+490 TIDIANLND
-498 AAEIIEAANAQKKE
+498 ETQIIEAANAQKKE
-512 RRSAKIIITYKPTEG
+512 RRSATIRITYTPYGGTS
-527 DEEVKEY
+527 EVKDY
-534 VFTQQCIYPIV
+534 IFTQQCIYPIV
-545 SKNRVENG
+545 SKNRRVEND

-592 LSHEHT
+592 LSHQYKS
-598 AYYIGSGF
+598 YYIGSGMQ
-606 KNKQFNASEDIL
+606 KHAIATATEELNK
-618 SNYRYDFYISKNE
+618 YKYDFYISE
-631 CINKNEFDNKESNPI
+631 KESVEGVN
-646 AGTDYFPFSGY
+646 YFPYNGWKFS
-657 QFTKEIV
+657 KNII
-664 DYLKDTDNK
+664 DYLNNSTRPGYPNNK
-673 IQTLPLDTK
+673 VDPLALDSK
-682 PESAIEYCYNKNK
+682 PKSAVEYCYNKNK
-695 AQDDKTTLNINWYMP
+695 RSNDGTITTDVNNMKWYMP

-719 SSAYTEFEVFQEKFY
+719 KSAYTEFEVFQEKYY
-734 WSCQPAYELLRL
+734 WSSQPSYEFMNLYDIGNINNATSSYLS
-746 FPVQNQNSLND
+746 NS
-757 FDTSLL
+757 SQ
-763 NNPGPNDKYGIF
+763 GEF
-775 YNDNIVR
+775 YNDNIKR
-782 ARATRM
+782 ARATRA
-788 IYQGMGSNPEYLPS
+788 IYQGIVGGVPEYTPC

-813 IAFQG
+813 FSEKG
-818 NGNTGPKEFN
+818 NNGAVGAIEFSD
-828 IQLILDEGNKARTEL
+828 IELILDDGNKARTEL

>member
-1 MKRVLSHILNVL
+1 MKKILSHILNIL

-64 RIYNMTLLVFNKDGV
+64 RIYNMTLLVFNKDKV

-95 NKKISDELD
+95 DKTTL
-104 DNLTIDGTE
+104 DGTE
-113 TMYLLA
+113 NMYLLA
-119 NVEHLFDNEWTRN
+119 NVNHLFDQSWKPSEKSISDLENI
-132 SGKTIE
+132 IE
-138 HLKTI
+138 HHSTV
-143 TSPNNSIGIMRT
+143 GIPRT
-155 GFPMVGSTELTP
+155 GFPMVGSQLLSETII
-167 DMLNNQKIQIELEML
+167 NSQKIQIELEML

-191 LDATQIYPN
+191 LDATQISPN

-209 YVHNLPN
+209 FVHNLPN
-216 GVSLVSNIDSKDAP
+216 GVSLVSNIDSEGGQ
-230 SDFHN
+230 SDFHAN
-235 DVKTDGNELQPV
+235 VKADEIELQPV

-273 NTTVGY
+273 KTGEQVY
-279 PNDILESEKQRYKP
+279 PAGISSDIEKQRYKP
-293 LYVED
+293 LFVED
-298 VNGNYT
+298 VNGNYI

-337 PIDNFEIE
+337 PIDNFEIK

-390 ALLDCHYEVRPIH
+390 ALLDCHYEVRPIR

-410 NDASQLKG
+410 NDADDNDATNLKG
-418 KVEIKIIGGDNWIKL
+418 KVEIEIIGGDNWIKL
-433 EKKTS
+433 EQKKS
-438 ASANDTKY
+438 ALESDQTY
-446 CANGKRKYFTTTLFE
+446 CTNGKRKYFTQNLLSDPNLTTK
-461 NSDLGNST
+461 
-469 SCEITS
+469 CEITS
-475 NDDNCVWIYIDEFIK
+475 NSNNCVWIYIDEYIK
-490 TIDVSNKS
+490 TIDVNKS
-498 AAEIIEAANAQKKE
+498 EAEIIEAANAQKKE
-512 RRSAKIIITYKPTEG
+512 RRSATIRITYTPNRGTS
-527 DEEVKEY
+527 EVKDY
-534 VFTQQCIYPIV
+534 IFTQQCIYPIV
-545 SKNRVENG
+545 SKNRRLENG

-592 LSHEHT
+592 LSHQYKS
-598 AYYIGSGF
+598 YYIGDGMQ
-606 KNKQFNASEDIL
+606 KHAITTATEELNK
-618 SNYRYDFYISKNE
+618 YKYDFYISE
-631 CINKNEFDNKESNPI
+631 KESVEGVN
-646 AGTDYFPFSGY
+646 YFPYNGWKFS
-657 QFTKEIV
+657 KNII
-664 DYLKDTDNK
+664 DYLNNSTRPGYPNNK
-673 IQTLPLDTK
+673 VDPLALDSK
-682 PESAIEYCYNKNK
+682 PKSAVEYCYNKNK
-695 AQDDKTTLNINWYMP
+695 RSNDGTITTDVNNMKWYMP

-719 SSAYTEFEVFQEKFY
+719 KSAYTEFEVFQEKYY
-734 WSCQPAYELLRL
+734 WSSQPSYEFMNLYDIGNIKNAASSILRSEKS
-746 FPVQNQNSLND
+746 Q
-757 FDTSLL
+757 
-763 NNPGPNDKYGIF
+763 GEF
-775 YNDNIVR
+775 YNDNIKR
-782 ARATRM
+782 ARATRAV
-788 IYQGMGSNPEYLPS
+788 YQGIVGGVPEYTPC

-813 IAFQG
+813 FSEKG
-818 NGNTGPKEFN
+818 NNGAVGAIEFSD
-828 IQLILDEGNKARTEL
+828 IELILDDGNKARTEL